1 MVIKKTPLHD
11 VHQKLG
17 ARIIE
22 FVGWRMPVQYSSVIE
37 EHLAVRQQAGIFD
50 VSHMGEIF
58 IAGKDALSFIQ
69 KMTCNDASKLSTGKI
84 QYSAL
89 MYPQGTIVDDILIY
103 RIGEDEFMMC
113 VNAANTEKDFDW
125 IKGHVE
131 GDVQIDNR
139 SLEYAQIALQGPR
152 SQEILSP
159 CVNIDLSKLGY
170 YRFQR
175 GTVDNVPGI
184 ISRTGYT
191 GEDGFELYLPSDA
204 AISIWDLLMEK
215 GATKGLKPAGLAAR
229 DTLRLEAKMM
239 LYGND
244 IDETT
249 TVLEADLDFIL
260 KLDKGDFI
268 GREPLSKQ
276 AKEGVARKLVGFEM
290 VGKGIARHGYPVY
303 HQGKEVGLVNSG
315 SYAPYL
321 KKNIGLTYLPV
332 EIAEIDKEFDV
343 EIRGKSSRATVVP
356 TPFYKRKK

>member
-11 VHQKLG
+11 IHQKLA

-22 FVGWRMPVQYSSVIE
+22 FAGWRMPVQYSSVIE
-37 EHLAVRQQAGIFD
+37 EHLAVRHQAGIFD

-58 IAGKDALSFIQ
+58 IKGNQALPFIQ
-69 KMTCNDASKLSTGKI
+69 KITCNDASKLSIGKI

-103 RIGEDEFMMC
+103 RTGENEYMMC

-125 IKGHVE
+125 ITGHAE
-131 GDVQIDNR
+131 GDIQVLNASR
-139 SLEYAQIALQGPR
+139 EYAQIALQGPR

-159 CVNIDLSKLGY
+159 CVDIDLTKLGY
-170 YRFQR
+170 YRFQM
-175 GTVDNVPGI
+175 GTVNKVRGI

-191 GEDGFELYLPSDA
+191 GEDGFELYLPADS
-204 AISIWDLLMEK
+204 AIPVWNLLLEK
-215 GATKGLKPAGLAAR
+215 GLSKGLKPAGLAAR
-229 DTLRLEAKMM
+229 DTLRLEAKLM

-249 TVLEADLDFIL
+249 TVLEAGLNFIL

-268 GREPLSKQ
+268 GREALRKQ
-276 AKEGVARKLVGFEM
+276 AEEGIKRKLVGFEM
-290 VGKGIARHGYPVY
+290 VGKGIARHGYSVFY
-303 HQGKEVGLVNSG
+303 QGEKVGTVNSG

-321 KKNIGLTYLPV
+321 KKNIGLTYLPLEIV
-332 EIAEIDKEFDV
+332 EIGSEFDI
-343 EIRGKSSRATVVP
+343 EIRGKLSRARVVP